1 VTERNAV
8 EMIVVAM
15 MIVGAALAEEKTI
28 AVARAEGAQE
38 VTIVARTVLRR
49 TALVVAVTMVGAAGK
64 VHRRIVVAVARG
76 PRLLGMEAAVL
87 AAVVLVIVGTMTIAA
102 LEEIVIEDAVPSD
115 MLLALLVA
123 APAQSAIV
131 NFIVGTGI
139 ADTVVRLGLVNNV
152 DSFVRCL
159 WSEERYYEYD

>member
-1 VTERNAV
+1 
-8 EMIVVAM
+8 
-15 MIVGAALAEEKTI
+15 
-28 AVARAEGAQE
+28 
-38 VTIVARTVLRR
+38 
-49 TALVVAVTMVGAAGK
+49 VVAVTMVGAAGK